1 MEKPAICDLF
11 TCHCQPVQGAAHA
24 MTAIRLP
31 EGLAAAQV
39 RFSNLVLRE
48 CRMGTLSK
56 HILQNLGVRAGAP
69 EKARV
74 SRHLMSGRE
83 VASLVSLSLA
93 SLVFCCSPQD
103 ELVCVDH

>member
-39 RFSNLVLRE
+39 RFSNLV
-48 CRMGTLSK
+48 
-56 HILQNLGVRAGAP
+56 

-83 VASLVSLSLA
+83 VASFVSLSLA